1 MNSRIN
7 VFPQKHQ
14 RFTLIELLVLTAQ
27 YCRNHV
33 KGMLAAG
40 GGALAGNTVNAM
52 NTMNMSAPQKPAMRQ
67 KNNKYCT
74 SLRPT
79 GRTSRLP
86 QASSSHLHIFTQSAF
101 TLIELLVVIA
111 IIAILAAM
119 LMPAL
124 NQAKMTAKTTSCLNN
139 LKQNVSALSIYADE
153 NKGLL
158 VTKSP
163 WTGVYSTLGHKG
175 FNAATG
181 IPIYLG
187 LIPKISTYCP
197 DTTPEDD
204 ALRKTAS
211 SNLGYGMT
219 FGGAVRNLTNAN
231 DRLITI
237 PMEAHSEPWGI
248 NASGLPCVVAIKK
261 LKSPATSAL
270 MLDSVHMGGDN
281 KNVQSVSVRNNN
293 STNGKICF
301 RHNNRA
307 NAGYSDGHAASRSI
321 HELAQDHRRSYI
333 GTEYGQTLYG
343 VTPSLELISATVE

>member
-7 VFPQKHQ
+7 VFPQKRQ
-14 RFTLIELLVLTAQ
+14 R
-27 YCRNHV
+27 
-33 KGMLAAG
+33 
-40 GGALAGNTVNAM
+40 
-52 NTMNMSAPQKPAMRQ
+52 
-67 KNNKYCT
+67 
-74 SLRPT
+74 
-79 GRTSRLP
+79 
-86 QASSSHLHIFTQSAF
+86 F

-153 NKGLL
+153 NKGML

-204 ALRKTAS
+204 ALRKTVS

-333 GTEYGQTLYG
+333 GTSYGTTLYG
-343 VTPSLELISATVE
+343 VTSTLELISATVE